1 MTTPVPPGLKDL
13 DAAIRAQLGAHL
25 IGVSV
30 DDSADKGSWT
40 CVFTD
45 DVTQAERD
53 AAQSIID
60 GFTIEQMQAP
70 AMPRVIS
77 DRQFFQALAMQGAIT
92 QDEALAAVRTGA
104 IPEAMQTFI
113 DAIPDQDQR
122 FGATMLLSGAVE
134 FDRSHPLV
142 ESFRQAMGWTVQ
154 QTNDLWRLAATL

>member
-1 MTTPVPPGLKDL
+1 MTVPVPPGLKDL

-30 DDSADKGSWT
+30 DDPADKASWT
-40 CVFTD
+40 CVFMD

-77 DRQFFQALAMQGAIT
+77 DRQFFQALALQRAIT
-92 QDEALAAVRTGA
+92 QEEALAAVRTGA
-104 IPEAMQTFI
+104 IPAAMQTFV
-113 DAIPDQDQR
+113 DAILDQEQR
-122 FGATMLLSGAVE
+122 FGAAMLLSGAVE
-134 FDRSHPLV
+134 FDRNHPLV

-154 QTNDLWRLAATL
+154 QTDDLWRLAAVL